1 MVGELIGEGAAREEA
16 VVGETPNLAARLQM
30 LAKPGSVVIS
40 HSTRRLVGGVFELDD
55 LGPKRL
61 KGFAE
66 PLRAWQVAG
75 EGRAEARFEARQTVV
90 GQFGSLALAV

>member
-1 MVGELIGEGAAREEA
+1 M
-16 VVGETPNLAARLQM
+16 
-30 LAKPGSVVIS
+30 
-40 HSTRRLVGGVFELDD
+40 GGVFELDD